1 MAAVQTSNVVRV
13 AALADVVAKGRIVV
27 SAGGRPI
34 ALFYTDDTVKAVDN
48 RCPHMGFPLHR
59 GSVDDGVLTCH
70 WHHARF
76 DLCSGGTFDQFADDL
91 RAYPVEVRDGDV
103 YLDLSVRRDPREYAL
118 FRLRDGLELNI
129 GLVIAKAVVSLTDG
143 GDPAR
148 PFEAGLIHGSTY
160 NSNGWGQGLTMHT
173 ALMNILPA
181 LRPDDRPRALYH
193 GLTAVARDCAGQAPR
208 FPIAPLPGGG
218 ENDLAA
224 LKRWFRQFIEVRNS
238 DGAERCI
245 ASAVRSGAS
254 GPEVADMLFAAASDH
269 RYVSIGHPLD
279 FTNKAFEALDTAG
292 WEHAELVLTSLVGG
306 LAGAA
311 RMEESDSWR
320 RPVDLVALLERAFVA
335 LPDALAEGAAKV
347 HDADFTRAAL
357 AAALLDDDPA
367 ACIEALLSALRLG
380 ATPEQAASATAY
392 AAALRIAQFSTSN
405 EFGDWD
411 TVLHTF
417 TFANAVHQGM
427 KRAPSI
433 ELLRGVFDA
442 AMSVYLDRF
451 LNTPP
456 AALPRERKVADPEAL
471 LVDLEAVFDRR
482 QQVDQ
487 SAELTAAYLASGGD
501 PAKLLAALGSSL
513 LREDRDFHTIQA
525 FEAAFR
531 QFENLGAASE
541 GARVLVAATR
551 YLAAHAAT
559 PRAQLQT
566 YNIAVRLHHGD
577 NLYEAE

>member
-292 WEHAELVLTSLVGG
+292 WEHAELVLTSLAGG

>member
-1 MAAVQTSNVVRV
+1 
-13 AALADVVAKGRIVV
+13 
-27 SAGGRPI
+27 
-34 ALFYTDDTVKAVDN
+34 
-48 RCPHMGFPLHR
+48 
-59 GSVDDGVLTCH
+59 
-70 WHHARF
+70 
-76 DLCSGGTFDQFADDL
+76 
-91 RAYPVEVRDGDV
+91 
-103 YLDLSVRRDPREYAL
+103 
-118 FRLRDGLELNI
+118 
-129 GLVIAKAVVSLTDG
+129 
-143 GDPAR
+143 
-148 PFEAGLIHGSTY
+148 
-160 NSNGWGQGLTMHT
+160 MHT

-292 WEHAELVLTSLVGG
+292 WEHAELVLTSLVDG

-347 HDADFTRAAL
+347 HDADFNRAEL

-433 ELLRGVFDA
+433 ELLRGVFDT

-471 LVDLEAVFDRR
+471 LVDLEALFDRR

-525 FEAAFR
+525 IEAAFR

-541 GARVLVAATR
+541 CARVLVAATR

-559 PRAQLQT
+559 PR
-566 YNIAVRLHHGD
+566 
-577 NLYEAE
+577 